1 MTIYSQRDIKWKDEK
16 MGSGTIGQYGCLI
29 TCISMLR
36 DVDPKQ
42 TNKDIK
48 SVDGYSGNFVIWE
61 ALDKISGLDFVK
73 RVKVYEND
81 EVAKNLPC
89 LVEVNGAPIGGTTH
103 WVLYVGNQKMIDPWD
118 GKEKPTSS
126 YKPIGYAVIKRLE
139 VPNVPQP
146 PQTALKIDLTGFTTP
161 LETYGVIEIDTLKS
175 KLLAKDGAL
184 VDKQG
189 KIEEQK
195 REIDGLNFD
204 FVEIISERDTA
215 NTKLRT
221 LKEIK
226 DSKNWWFVKY
236 AKIMELLG

>member
-1 MTIYSQRDIKWKDEK
+1 MTIYSQRDAKWKDEK

-29 TCISMLR
+29 TCISTLR
-36 DVDPKQ
+36 DIDPSK

-103 WVLYVGNQKMIDPWD
+103 WVLYIGNQKMIDPWD

-126 YKPIGYAVIKRLE
+126 YKPIGYAVVKRLE

-161 LETYGVIEIDTLKS
+161 LETYGVIEIYTLKS
-175 KLLAKDGAL
+175 KLLAKDTDIINKKL
-184 VDKQG
+184 KIVDMEAQT
-189 KIEEQK
+189 E
-195 REIDGLNFD
+195 N
-204 FVEIISERDTA
+204 
-215 NTKLRT
+215 
-221 LKEIK
+221 IK
-226 DSKNWWFVKY
+226 DMLVSLKKRLEDVCYGKGWPWVKVN
-236 AKIMELLG
+236 KIKELLG

>member
-1 MTIYSQRDIKWKDEK
+1 MTIYSQRDAKWKDEK

-29 TCISMLR
+29 TCISTLR
-36 DVDPKQ
+36 DIDPSK

-103 WVLYVGNQKMIDPWD
+103 WVLYIGNQKMIDPWD

-126 YKPIGYAVIKRLE
+126 YKPIGYAVVKRIELPD
-139 VPNVPQP
+139 VPST
-146 PQTALKIDLTGFTTP
+146 PQTPVKIDLGGLQTP
-161 LETYGVIEIDTLKS
+161 LETYGTIEIDTLKS
-175 KLLAKDGAL
+175 KLMAKDTNIKNKEVEVETL
-184 VDKQG
+184 YNR
-189 KIEEQK
+189 IE
-195 REIDGLNFD
+195 DLSN
-204 FVEIISERDTA
+204 SEAT
-215 NTKLRT
+215 NNST
-221 LKEIK
+221 LSEIK
-226 DSKNWWFVKY
+226 RVVYGKGWSFQKVNKVK
-236 AKIMELLG
+236 ELVG